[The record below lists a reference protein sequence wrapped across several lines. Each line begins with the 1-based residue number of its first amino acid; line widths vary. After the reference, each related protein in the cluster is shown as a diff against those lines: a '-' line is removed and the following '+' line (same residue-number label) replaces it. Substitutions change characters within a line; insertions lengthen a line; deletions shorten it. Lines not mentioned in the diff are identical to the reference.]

1 MEASMTR
8 WKASAI
14 HLSICAL
21 IGLSVLAVIL
31 LLWYPEPYFEA
42 MGGKHLLLILLG
54 VDVVLGPLI
63 TLIIFNPKKKSLRFD
78 LAVITLVQISALI
91 YGVYTVY
98 QARPVFIVFTI
109 DRFEVVAANEID
121 PEEQQKVTREE
132 FRSLP
137 LDGPRIVAADRPTDP
152 KERDRILSATFA
164 GFDLQHFPQYYV
176 PYHERTSAVL
186 SRAKPL
192 ADLRKVRSEA
202 GMSFVEL
209 ESEYGARTK
218 DFVFVPMQTRQ
229 KELTAVI
236 EPSNGDLIEVL
247 PIDPWL

>member
-1 MEASMTR
+1 MTR

-14 HLSICAL
+14 QLSICAL

-42 MGGKHLLLILLG
+42 MGGKYLLMILLG

-78 LAVITLVQISALI
+78 LAVIALLQISALI

-121 PEEQQKVTREE
+121 PEEQQKIMREE
-132 FRSLP
+132 FKSLP
-137 LDGPRIVAADRPTDP
+137 LDGPRIVAVDRPTDP
-152 KERDRILSATFA
+152 KERERILFANFA

-176 PYHERTSAVL
+176 PYHERTGAVL
-186 SRAKPL
+186 SSAKPL
-192 ADLRKVRSEA
+192 ADLRKARSEA
-202 GMSFVEL
+202 GASFAEL
-209 ESEYGARTK
+209 DNEYGAHTK